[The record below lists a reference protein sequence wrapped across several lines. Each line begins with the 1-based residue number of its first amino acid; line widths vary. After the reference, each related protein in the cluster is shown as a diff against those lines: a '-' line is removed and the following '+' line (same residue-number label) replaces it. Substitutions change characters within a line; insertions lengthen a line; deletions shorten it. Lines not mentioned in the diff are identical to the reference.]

1 MTRNRSQANA
11 HKRSPAPAMEPPI
24 ALDKAALAVW
34 EQTLSS
40 CAADH
45 FARADLRML
54 ATFCRACAVLDGLHE
69 RIAADPGADLQ
80 LLRSWKDTLATVT
93 SLAAKLR
100 LTPSSRTAR
109 RNSFVDPTGTAG
121 AGWYGGG

>member
-1 MTRNRSQANA
+1 
-11 HKRSPAPAMEPPI
+11 MEPPI
-24 ALDKAALAVW
+24 ALAKPALAVW

-45 FARADLRML
+45 FARADLRVL
-54 ATFCRACAVLDGLHE
+54 ALYCRACVVLDALQARVE
-69 RIAADPGADLQ
+69 ADPSDVQ
-80 LLRSWKDTLATVT
+80 SVRTWKDTLASVT
-93 SLAAKLR
+93 SMAAKLR

-121 AGWYGGG
+121 DGWYGADDFLGGG

>member
-1 MTRNRSQANA
+1 
-11 HKRSPAPAMEPPI
+11 MEPPI

-45 FARADLRML
+45 FARADLRVL
-54 ATFCRACAVLDGLHE
+54 ALYCRACTVLDTLHGQV
-69 RIAADPGADLQ
+69 ADNPAGDLQ
-80 LLRSWKDTLATVT
+80 VLRAYKDMTATLA

-121 AGWYGGG
+121 DGWYGADDYLGGG